1 MKKLVVFSGA
11 LATLASA
18 LAIAGERDARAC
30 GGCFHPPPPP
40 TETVSEITAHR
51 MILAVSP
58 QQTTLYDQIQYSGSP
73 SEFAWVLPTNGVVT
87 VGLSSDVLFGTL
99 DALTATQVQAPPDGC
114 PPPPSCGFRNTT
126 VPGVANAGGTDQSSN
141 GGVTVLKQDVVGP
154 YETVQ
159 LQSTDPNAL
168 DNWLASHGYTIPAD
182 VQPIIA
188 EYVQAG
194 SNFLAM
200 KLTPGTGVQSM
211 RPVRVSQPGASATL
225 PLRMVAAGTG
235 AIVGI
240 TLWVV
245 ADGRY
250 EPSNFP
256 WFHIEDSEI
265 TWDWAKQMSDYTSV
279 RAAKEQA
286 ANNATWEIESSIMLS
301 TGTVQSYVL
310 NGGVQYG
317 GGASNASAD
326 YAAVPA
332 NDAGVGGETPEQARQ
347 DDLATLFD
355 GIGATNGQARVTRIR
370 SDLSHAALANDLQIT
385 ASQDQGMLPSLR
397 QAKLESGE
405 PMCTVYDGNCNPAG
419 QVPRSE
425 ALNPPK
431 TSTFSCVVSKRAL
444 FDDVEVPIVASIAGV
459 SVIGIV
465 LANKRRRRGARK

>member
-1 MKKLVVFSGA
+1 MKKIVITSAG
-11 LATLASA
+11 LAIASA
-18 LAIAGERDARAC
+18 IAFAGERDARAC

-73 SEFAWVLPTNGVVT
+73 SEFAWVLPTSGVVT

-99 DALTATQVQAPPDGC
+99 DALTTTEVQAPPDGC
-114 PPPPSCGFRNTT
+114 PPPPSCGGFRTNT
-126 VPGVANAGGTDQSSN
+126 PSANDVGGASQSS
-141 GGVTVLKQDVVGP
+141 GGVTVLKSEVVGP

-159 LQSTDPNAL
+159 LAATDPNAL
-168 DNWLASHGYTIPAD
+168 NNWLASHGYTIPVD

-188 EYVQAG
+188 AYVSEG

-250 EPSNFP
+250 EPQNFP
-256 WFHIEDSEI
+256 WFHIDDSEI
-265 TWDWAKQMSDYTSV
+265 TWDWAKQMSDYTSL

-286 ANNATWEIESSIMLS
+286 ASNATWEIESSIGLS
-301 TGTVQSYVL
+301 LGTVQSYVL
-310 NGGVQYG
+310 NGGVAYG
-317 GGASNASAD
+317 TLAPASND
-326 YAAVPA
+326 YLAVPTD
-332 NDAGVGGETPEQARQ
+332 DAGVGGETADQVRN
-347 DDLATLFD
+347 DDLAALFD
-355 GIGATNGQARVTRIR
+355 GIGATNGQARVTRFHG
-370 SDLSHAALANDLQIT
+370 DLAHAALANDLQVT
-385 ASQDQGMLPSLR
+385 ASQDQSVLSNLR
-397 QAKLESGE
+397 QAKLEAGE
-405 PMCTVYDGNCNPAG
+405 PMCTVYNANCQPAG
-419 QVPRSE
+419 QVPRSQ

-444 FDDVEVPIVASIAGV
+444 FDDGQVPIVASIAGA
-459 SVIGIV
+459 SAIA
-465 LANKRRRRGARK
+465 LALSITRRRRGARK